1 MTIENDLK
9 AAVRTIPDYPKPGI
23 MFRDIT
29 TLLGVPLF
37 PNRGTLFFLG
47 SPMIVLMIIN
57 YVVAVVISWLVFQTP
72 MLAMFYGEDYA
83 SALPKALPMVLISML
98 AAALGMNPAMW
109 LLMMDHIPMMPTE
122 ESILWFGT
130 MFVTAFAAFL
140 IAWPFNYWMVRV
152 QRKSGLM

>member
-1 MTIENDLK
+1 MQQRWSREK
-9 AAVRTIPDYPKPGI
+9 AQAWYD
-23 MFRDIT
+23 
-29 TLLGVPLF
+29 
-37 PNRGTLFFLG
+37 
-47 SPMIVLMIIN
+47 
-57 YVVAVVISWLVFQTP
+57 
-72 MLAMFYGEDYA
+72 
-83 SALPKALPMVLISML
+83 ALPWMVGCNFIPSNAVNQLEMWQSDTFDPVTIDREL
-98 AAALGMNPAMW
+98 GWAAALGMNPAMW

>member
-1 MTIENDLK
+1 M
-9 AAVRTIPDYPKPGI
+9 PGAI
-23 MFRDIT
+23 APAEQEADK
-29 TLLGVPLF
+29 
-37 PNRGTLFFLG
+37 
-47 SPMIVLMIIN
+47 MILR
-57 YVVAVVISWLVFQTP
+57 S
-72 MLAMFYGEDYA
+72 
-83 SALPKALPMVLISML
+83 SML